1 MTDIPAEVR
10 TALDGLRA
18 LGGDNLLRQMAA
30 VFVQHS
36 GDRVKALESAAADGD
51 FVAAAAAAHALKGS
65 ARQLGMTVMGDACL
79 AAEQAAKAGD
89 AAGLQLKAA
98 AVHASYMTAADWL
111 AQLTA

>member
-1 MTDIPAEVR
+1 MSEIPAEVR

-18 LGGDNLLRQMAA
+18 LGGEGLLKQMAA

-36 GDRVKALESAAADGD
+36 GDRVQALETAATSGD
-51 FVAAAAAAHALKGS
+51 VVAAAAAAHALKGS
-65 ARQLGMTVMGDACL
+65 ARQLGMIVMGDACV

-89 AAGLQLKAA
+89 TAGLQLKAA
-98 AVHASYMTAADWL
+98 AVHAEYTTAADWL

>member
-1 MTDIPAEVR
+1 VTAIPAEVR
-10 TALDGLRA
+10 AAMDGLRA
-18 LGGDNLLRQMAA
+18 LGGEGLMKQMAA

-36 GDRVKALESAAADGD
+36 GDRVLALETSTTAGD

-65 ARQLGMTVMGDACL
+65 ARQLGMTAMGDACV

-89 AAGLQLKAA
+89 AATLQLKAA
-98 AVHASYMTAADWL
+98 AVHTEYTTAADWL

>member
-1 MTDIPAEVR
+1 MSEIPNEVR

-18 LGGDNLLRQMAA
+18 LGGEGLLKQMAA

-36 GDRVKALESAAADGD
+36 GDRVQALETAATSGD
-51 FVAAAAAAHALKGS
+51 FVVAAAAAHALKGS
-65 ARQLGMTVMGDACL
+65 ARQLGMVVMGDACV

-89 AAGLQLKAA
+89 TAGLQLKAA
-98 AVHASYMTAADWL
+98 AVHAEYTTAADWL